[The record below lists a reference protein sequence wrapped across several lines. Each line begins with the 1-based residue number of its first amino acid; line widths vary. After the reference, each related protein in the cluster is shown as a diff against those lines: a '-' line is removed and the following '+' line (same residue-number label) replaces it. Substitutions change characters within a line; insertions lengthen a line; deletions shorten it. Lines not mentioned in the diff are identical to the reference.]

1 MDYEVDGA
9 AGPGSTQD
17 DGFPV
22 SATIRAI
29 WKKRGWL
36 AVWLLCSAYGLVMT
50 VAGAAALAF
59 LLLLVTDGP
68 SWAGW
73 TVFVLALILAFASGG
88 LGGYAWVRFAELS
101 DEQAAARAEAA
112 RLARLRRS
120 EVGFGD

>member
-1 MDYEVDGA
+1 MTA
-9 AGPGSTQD
+9 STD

-36 AVWLLCSAYGLVMT
+36 AVWLLCSAYGLVVT
-50 VAGAAALAF
+50 VAGAAALAL
-59 LLLLVTDGP
+59 LLLLVIDGP
-68 SWAGW
+68 TWAGW
-73 TVFVLALILAFASGG
+73 TVFVLALIFAFASGG

-112 RLARLRRS
+112 RLARLRRA
-120 EVGFGD
+120 EEELGE